1 MTNENKSDF
10 KSYYPHIN
18 VTDYLSESGK
28 KMPHDSMV
36 HEHETHS
43 DDEIIVNTS
52 AITFIDINS
61 NSVVVQNTDSYG
73 NGKLGLTKD
82 SMQKLI
88 STLDCE

>member
-1 MTNENKSDF
+1 MDNADILANALSNQW
-10 KSYYPHIN
+10 N
-18 VTDYLSESGK
+18 VATAPRTPRFIKLK
-28 KMPHDSMV
+28 TPN
-36 HEHETHS
+36 

-61 NSVVVQNTDSYG
+61 NSVVVQNNDVYG

-88 STLDCE
+88 SALDCE

>member
-1 MTNENKSDF
+1 MDNADILANALSNQW
-10 KSYYPHIN
+10 N
-18 VTDYLSESGK
+18 VTTTPRTPRFIKLK
-28 KMPHDSMV
+28 
-36 HEHETHS
+36 THS

-73 NGKLGLTKD
+73 NGKLNLTKD

-88 STLDCE
+88 SALDCE

>member
-1 MTNENKSDF
+1 MDNADILANALSNQW
-10 KSYYPHIN
+10 N
-18 VTDYLSESGK
+18 VTTTPRTPRFIKLK
-28 KMPHDSMV
+28 TP
-36 HEHETHS
+36 S

-82 SMQKLI
+82 SMKKLL
-88 STLDCE
+88 SALGCE